1 MTIDYQLAR
10 EALARSLRGE
20 ITDKRVLDAIASVPR
35 ESFLPEQLRRH
46 AYEDRALP
54 IGHDQTISQPLM
66 VAIMTQAL
74 KLRGDETVL
83 EVGTGSGYQAA
94 VLSMLAREVVSVE
107 RMPDLTQSAA
117 RRLEEL
123 GYANVRVLQAGEELG
138 LAEEAPFDG
147 IIVTAGAPNVP
158 RSLIDQLGEGGRLVV
173 PVGDRKLQ
181 QLVRAT
187 KSPSG
192 VSLEKLGECRFV
204 PLIAERGGWPEH
216 DRSTNGIRP
225 AASA

>member
-10 EALARSLRGE
+10 EALVRSLRGE
-20 ITDKRVLDAIASVPR
+20 IMDARVLDAIGSVPR
-35 ESFLPEQLRRH
+35 ERFLPEQLRRH

-54 IGHDQTISQPLM
+54 IARDQTISQPLM

-74 KLRGDETVL
+74 KLMGDEKVL

-94 VLSMLAREVVSVE
+94 VLSKLAREVVSVE
-107 RMPDLTQSAA
+107 RLPDLAQAA
-117 RRLEEL
+117 AHRLDEL
-123 GYANVRVLQAGEELG
+123 GCANVRVLPAGEELG
-138 LAEEAPFDG
+138 LAEEAPFDA

-158 RSLIDQLGEGGRLVV
+158 RSLIGQLGQGGRLVV
-173 PVGDRKLQ
+173 PVGDRKIQ

-187 KSPSG
+187 KSLSG

-204 PLIAERGGWPEH
+204 PLIAAREGWPEH
-216 DRSTNGIRP
+216 DSSKNGIRP
-225 AASA
+225 VA

>member
-10 EALARSLRGE
+10 EALVRSLRAE
-20 ITDKRVLDAIASVPR
+20 ITDARVLDAIGNVPR
-35 ESFLPEQLRRH
+35 EHFLPDQLRRH

-54 IGHDQTISQPLM
+54 IGRDQTISQPLM

-74 KLRGDETVL
+74 KLTGAEKVL

-94 VLSMLAREVVSVE
+94 VLSKLAREVISVE
-107 RMPDLTQSAA
+107 RLPDLTQAA
-117 RRLEEL
+117 APRLDEL
-123 GYANVRVLQAGEELG
+123 GCPNVRVLQAGEELG
-138 LAEEAPFDG
+138 LAEEAPFDA

-158 RSLIDQLGEGGRLVV
+158 RSLIGQLGPGGRLVV
-173 PVGDRKLQ
+173 PVGDRKIQ

-204 PLIAERGGWPEH
+204 PLISAREGWHEH
-216 DRSTNGIRP
+216 DSSTNGVRP
-225 AASA
+225 VA